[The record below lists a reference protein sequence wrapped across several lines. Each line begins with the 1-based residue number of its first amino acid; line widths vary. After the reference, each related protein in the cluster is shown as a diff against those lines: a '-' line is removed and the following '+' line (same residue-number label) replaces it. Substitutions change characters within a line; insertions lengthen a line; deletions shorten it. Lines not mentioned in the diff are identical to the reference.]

1 MSLIERTIKML
12 LATMAAIF
20 LASQLQLSY
29 AISAGIIALLGVLD
43 TRKSSLIVAR
53 NRLLSFFLAFAVAV
67 SLFALFGFGLLSL
80 GLYLALTIPLLY
92 QLKIEAGLVP
102 ITVLVTHLMSEQ
114 RIDLSILLN
123 ELLLFLI
130 GTGLALLANGYM
142 GSQEHRLRLYHQK
155 IEDSLKAIL
164 YRFESFLL
172 EGQGQNEG
180 QMIKELELSL
190 DEALKLVYRERHNTL
205 FYHTNYQVHYFEM
218 RRHQNRLLA
227 QMALN
232 VTQLT
237 SQSRESILL
246 SHLFHETARQLSE
259 KNSALTLIDDIEQLL
274 EVFRQRELPQTRE
287 EFERRAILFHL
298 LQDLERFILL
308 KVEFYRDYK
317 EEQA

>member
-130 GTGLALLANGYM
+130 GTGLALLLTAIWG
-142 GSQEHRLRLYHQK
+142 LR
-155 IEDSLKAIL
+155 
-164 YRFESFLL
+164 
-172 EGQGQNEG
+172 
-180 QMIKELELSL
+180 
-190 DEALKLVYRERHNTL
+190 
-205 FYHTNYQVHYFEM
+205 
-218 RRHQNRLLA
+218 
-227 QMALN
+227 
-232 VTQLT
+232 
-237 SQSRESILL
+237 SIAYAC
-246 SHLFHETARQLSE
+246 TTKR
-259 KNSALTLIDDIEQLL
+259 
-274 EVFRQRELPQTRE
+274 
-287 EFERRAILFHL
+287 
-298 LQDLERFILL
+298 
-308 KVEFYRDYK
+308 
-317 EEQA
+317 